1 MEKVDKIVACT
12 DSFSTQQVEQ
22 QNFVQINYFLQII
35 LGLPAILYI
44 MEMCLG
50 KFIFSRVKKNESYLV
65 TDSSMT
71 RFNITLKQ
79 SVDMV
84 MWAVKNMQGG
94 EIFVPKI
101 PSYNII
107 DLVKA
112 FNDKPKIKNIGIRP
126 GEKLHEEMISISEA
140 INTVDLGKYFAI
152 LNEFAKDTKKYRK
165 AKFVNKN
172 FYYNLEKKPKIFITK

>member
-1 MEKVDKIVACT
+1 MLMLIKLLHLSTDKASSPINLYGATKLCSDKLFT
-12 DSFSTQQVEQ
+12 SANNIKGYNKIKFSVVRYG
-22 QNFVQINYFLQII
+22 NVFGSRGSIA
-35 LGLPAILYI
+35 P
-44 MEMCLG
+44 
-50 KFIFSRVKKNESYLV
+50 IFSKVKKNESYLV

-84 MWAVKNMQGG
+84 MWAIKNMQGG

-140 INTVDLGKYFAI
+140 INTVDLGKYYAI
-152 LNEFAKDTKKYRK
+152 LNEFAKDTK
-165 AKFVNKN
+165 NI
-172 FYYNLEKKPKIFITK
+172 EKPSL